1 MKKSF
6 VQLEFK
12 TPCLKVFL
20 HLFYSKTLDLGF
32 KYPTWHYLVLHIVVV
47 IFNCVVNYWL
57 LPMYL
62 NFSGLKKKSYCFC
75 LFFIGCY
82 FIFSLINTLIH
93 VKIDQGIH
101 YLVEEPI
108 TYACNFEKK
117 NTIFGFSNHAKASE
131 FCFRFRPFYYTTCL
145 FLKSMYS
152 IFVRSGGTHF
162 SGYWHLLEATCLY
175 LMC

>member
-1 MKKSF
+1 MFKSISSLILFQNPRPGFQVPNLTLLSITYCSSNFQLCCKLLTTAYVLKLFRFEKKIILFLF
-6 VQLEFK
+6 VFHWVLLYFF
-12 TPCLKVFL
+12 PN
-20 HLFYSKTLDLGF
+20 
-32 KYPTWHYLVLHIVVV
+32 KYPDPCQNRPGY
-47 IFNCVVNYWL
+47 
-57 LPMYL
+57 
-62 NFSGLKKKSYCFC
+62 S
-75 LFFIGCY
+75 
-82 FIFSLINTLIH
+82 
-93 VKIDQGIH
+93 
-101 YLVEEPI
+101 LVEEPI

>member
-1 MKKSF
+1 MGFSGNFCKILTNMKKSF

-12 TPCLKVFL
+12 SISSLI
-20 HLFYSKTLDLGF
+20 LFQNPRPGFQVPNLTLVSII
-32 KYPTWHYLVLHIVVV
+32 YIVVV

-82 FIFSLINTLIH
+82 FIFSLINTLVH

-117 NTIFGFSNHAKASE
+117 NTIFGFSNHAKASVLI
-131 FCFRFRPFYYTTCL
+131 L
-145 FLKSMYS
+145 FSLQT
-152 IFVRSGGTHF
+152 F
-162 SGYWHLLEATCLY
+162 LLYNVLVSKEY
-175 LMC
+175 V